1 MAYIIERGILVALD
15 TYDKFIEDVHK
26 IRFIGKDKRQSPTF
40 YKEIQ
45 QFLQHLICN
54 VFLYAEDTGSDDP
67 YTTFSPIS
75 SELGKSKLKFVF
87 EQSKYLCCDRAL
99 ELIAEAGIIKIKPH
113 NYGKGLSRL
122 FALSKAHL
130 RRWFGDQKH
139 AEYMQRTDRLIYLT
153 TARRRRNLDSFT
165 EESLIQ
171 KALSECRKPKHSV
184 RHIMSRETQVYM
196 RDVYRNMGGLRIN
209 LDKLQ
214 AYQPLNEREVLQK
227 TMFLNHLV
235 ERGCRLVSSVPLVVE
250 YWPEYKVADLGTR
263 SFEKHGGFQA
273 LKSEIKWH
281 IFEGYNY
288 DIESSQ
294 LTILRHELEKY
305 GLKCIR
311 LKKITKEKVMR
322 RFDIDE
328 GSAKTLIYS
337 LIYSLGEVRKHRD
350 SEVFNILYNAYGYD
364 VAVEKA
370 DSWREFIKPI
380 RKKLKRLVE
389 VYIGQGVNC
398 PGRGLAIRNAVRQT
412 YLVNPK
418 KITQEDRRRILSH
431 MLQGIESLAT
441 YQTILRNPGVC
452 GSSEHDGLVS
462 SEPVVWEH
470 PYLKLKLKHQSVPEV
485 RSGKPKKRAKPIIRF

>member
-1 MAYIIERGILVALD
+1 MAYIIDRGILTSLD

-45 QFLQHLICN
+45 QFLQHLVCN
-54 VFLYAEDTGSDDP
+54 VFLYAEDTGPDDP

-75 SELGKSKLKFVF
+75 SVLGKKKLKFVF

-99 ELIAEAGIIKIKPH
+99 ELIAEAGIIKIKSH
-113 NYGKGLSRL
+113 DFGKGLSRL

-139 AEYMQRTDRLIYLT
+139 AEYMQRTDRFIYLT
-153 TARRRRNLDSFT
+153 TALRRRNIDSFT
-165 EESLIQ
+165 EESLIR
-171 KALSECRKPKHSV
+171 KALSECRKPKHAV

-196 RDVYRNMGGLRIN
+196 REVYRNMGGLRIN

-214 AYQPLNEREVLQK
+214 AYQPLNEREALQK
-227 TMFLNHLV
+227 TMFLNHLA

-305 GLKCIR
+305 GLKCVR

-337 LIYSLGEVRKHRD
+337 LIYSLGEVRKHKE
-350 SEVFNILYNAYGYD
+350 SEVFNILCNAYGYD

-370 DSWREFIKPI
+370 DSWREFIRPI
-380 RKKLKRLVE
+380 RKKLKQLVE
-389 VYIGQGVNC
+389 IYIGQGVNC

-412 YLVNPK
+412 YLINPK
-418 KITQEDRRRILSH
+418 KITHKNRCRILSH
-431 MLQGIESLAT
+431 MFQGIESLAT
-441 YQTILRNPGVC
+441 YETILLNPGVC

-462 SEPVVWEH
+462 SVPLKWVH
-470 PYLKLKLKHQSVPEV
+470 PYLRLKLKHQSIPEV
-485 RSGKPKKRAKPIIRF
+485 GSDKLKGRSKSITRF

>member
-1 MAYIIERGILVALD
+1 MAYIIDRGILTSLD

-40 YKEIQ
+40 YREIQ
-45 QFLQHLICN
+45 LFLQHLVCN
-54 VFLYAEDTGSDDP
+54 VFLYAEDTGPEDP

-75 SELGKSKLKFVF
+75 SVLGKQKLKFVF

-99 ELIAEAGIIKIKPH
+99 ELIAEAGIIKIKSH
-113 NYGKGLSRL
+113 DFGKGLSRL

-130 RRWFGDQKH
+130 HRWFGDQKH

-153 TARRRRNLDSFT
+153 TALRRRSLDSFT

-171 KALSECRKPKHSV
+171 KALSECRKPKHAV

-196 RDVYRNMGGLRIN
+196 REVYRNMGGLRIN

-214 AYQPLNEREVLQK
+214 AYQPLNEREALQK
-227 TMFLNHLV
+227 TMFLNHLA

-305 GLKCIR
+305 GLKCVR

-328 GSAKTLIYS
+328 GAAKTLIYS
-337 LIYSLGEVRKHRD
+337 LIYSLGEVRKHKE
-350 SEVFNILYNAYGYD
+350 SEVFNILCNAYGYD

-370 DSWREFIKPI
+370 DSWREFIRPI
-380 RKKLKRLVE
+380 RKKLKQLVE

-412 YLVNPK
+412 YLINPK
-418 KITQEDRRRILSH
+418 KITHKNRCRILSH
-431 MLQGIESLAT
+431 MFQGIESHAT
-441 YQTILRNPGVC
+441 YQTILLNPGVC

-462 SEPVVWEH
+462 SVPLKWVH
-470 PYLKLKLKHQSVPEV
+470 PYLKLKLKHQSVTEV
-485 RSGKPKKRAKPIIRF
+485 GSDKLKRRSKSITRF

>member
-1 MAYIIERGILVALD
+1 MAYIIERGILVTLE

-54 VFLYAEDTGSDDP
+54 VFLYAEDTDPDEP

-99 ELIAEAGIIKIKPH
+99 ELIAEVGIIKIKPH

-130 RRWFGDQKH
+130 RGWFGDQKH

-196 RDVYRNMGGLRIN
+196 REVYRNMSGLRIN

-214 AYQPLNEREVLQK
+214 AYQPLNEREALQK
-227 TMFLNHLV
+227 TMFLSHLV

-250 YWPEYKVADLGTR
+250 YWPEYNVADLGTR
-263 SFEKHGGFQA
+263 SFEKFGGFQT
-273 LKSEIKWH
+273 LKSTIKWH

-305 GLKCIR
+305 GLKCVR

-337 LIYSLGEVRKHRD
+337 LIYSLGEVRKHRE
-350 SEVFNILYNAYGYD
+350 SEVFNILYNAYGYE

-380 RKKLKRLVE
+380 RKKLKQLVE

-431 MLQGIESLAT
+431 MLQGIESQAT

-470 PYLKLKLKHQSVPEV
+470 PYLKLKLKHQSVHEV
-485 RSGKPKKRAKPIIRF
+485 RPVAAKRRATPITHF